1 MYTHEKYTK
10 YTKYTKYKY
19 TNLGCQR
26 GVRFIEQRP
35 HLGLELLPPRE
46 SALVICLLET
56 ELPCQFLVGRLLGI
70 EVQPV
75 EDCQRFLRV
84 PMLEERV
91 GVEERKDATTIV
103 IRTCETLSFSR
114 RCVFFFFLF
123 VLFLGTHIKKR
134 VQSVRECPH
143 IEEESHSK
151 FRLRLNSSWF
161 RNSRSRHMLH
171 LVTSRYISS

>member
-26 GVRFIEQRP
+26 GVGFVEQRP

-114 RCVFFFFLF
+114 RCVFFFFF
-123 VLFLGTHIKKR
+123 VRAFPRDTHKKAR
-134 VQSVRECPH
+134 AKHTWMSTYRKKKVIPNFS
-143 IEEESHSK
+143 
-151 FRLRLNSSWF
+151 
-161 RNSRSRHMLH
+161 
-171 LVTSRYISS
+171 YD